1 MFTVEFKTSG
11 VAFDDYPQEEV
22 VRILDIISN
31 KVRDG
36 YMDGNIVDINGNSI
50 GKWNWKE

>member
-1 MFTVEFKTSG
+1 MFTIEFTTSG
-11 VAFDDYPQEEV
+11 SAFDDYPQEEV

-36 YMDGNIVDINGNSI
+36 YTDGNIVDINGNSI